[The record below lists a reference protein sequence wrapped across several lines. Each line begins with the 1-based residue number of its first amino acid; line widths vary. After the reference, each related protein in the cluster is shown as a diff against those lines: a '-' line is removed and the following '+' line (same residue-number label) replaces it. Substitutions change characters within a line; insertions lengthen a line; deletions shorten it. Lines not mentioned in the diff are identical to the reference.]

1 MKEGKSQST
10 VETAIQ
16 RLSRLSKMCNIND
29 PEQIKETLAKL
40 LWKNSTKNNVAVI
53 CTYYLQFLGITW
65 KRPKYTKENG
75 LPFIPTEEEI
85 QSLISA
91 AGMKTATL
99 LQILYE
105 TGARIGEVLKLQWI
119 HIDVQRRT
127 IYITAEKGSN
137 SRILP
142 ISPRLI
148 DMLNRLPKIN
158 DKVFQCGKHTV
169 RINFE
174 QQRNRTAIK
183 LNNPRLRAIHLH
195 TFRHYKG
202 TTEYHKTKD
211 IIHVKTVLGHK
222 NIESTM
228 IYINLENAI
237 FQTQNDEWTCKVAN
251 DTKDATALI
260 ETGFEYITGE
270 YNDGGKLFRK
280 RK

>member
-1 MKEGKSQST
+1 
-10 VETAIQ
+10 
-16 RLSRLSKMCNIND
+16 MCNIND

-40 LWKNSTKNNVAVI
+40 QWKNSTKNNVAVI
-53 CTYYLQFLGITW
+53 CTYYLKFLGITW
-65 KRPKYTKENG
+65 KRPVYTEENG

-85 QSLISA
+85 QSLIASA
-91 AGMKTATL
+91 GRKTATL
-99 LQILYE
+99 LQLLYE
-105 TGARIGEVLKLQWI
+105 TGARVGEALKLQWI

-148 DMLNRLPKIN
+148 DMLNRIPKIN
-158 DKVFQCGKHTV
+158 DKVFQASKHTV

-195 TFRHYKG
+195 TLRHYKG

-228 IYINLENAI
+228 VYINLENAI
-237 FQTQNDEWTCKVAN
+237 FQEANDQFTCKVAKDIN
-251 DTKDATALI
+251 EITKLVEA
-260 ETGFEYITGE
+260 GFEYLLSLD
-270 YNDGGKLFRK
+270 DGSKIFRK

>member
-1 MKEGKSQST
+1 MKEGKAQST

-16 RLSRLSKMCNIND
+16 RLSQLAKMCNIND

-40 LWKNSTKNNVAVI
+40 SWKNSTKNNVAVI
-53 CTYYLQFLGITW
+53 CTYYLRFLGITW
-65 KRPKYTKENG
+65 KRPTYTEENG

-85 QSLISA
+85 QSLIAA
-91 AGMKTATL
+91 AGTKTATL
-99 LQILYE
+99 FQILYE

-148 DMLNRLPKIN
+148 DMLNRIPKIN
-158 DKVFQCGKHTV
+158 DKVFQSGKHTI

-237 FQTQNDEWTCKVAN
+237 FHEAN
-251 DTKDATALI
+251 DQWACRIAKDINEAANLV
-260 ETGFEYITGE
+260 EAGFEYVTE
-270 YNDGGKLFRK
+270 MDGRKLFRQ

>member
-1 MKEGKSQST
+1 MKEGKAQST
-10 VETAIQ
+10 VETATQ
-16 RLSRLSKMCNIND
+16 RLSQLAKMCNIND
-29 PEQIKETLAKL
+29 PEQIKETIAKL
-40 LWKNSTKNNVAVI
+40 SWKNSTKNNVAVI
-53 CTYYLQFLGITW
+53 CTYYLRFLGITW
-65 KRPKYTKENG
+65 KRPTYTKENG

-85 QSLISA
+85 QSLIVA
-91 AGMKTATL
+91 AGTKTATL

-105 TGARIGEVLKLQWI
+105 TGARIGEVLKLQWT

-148 DMLNRLPKIN
+148 DMLNRLPRIN

-228 IYINLENAI
+228 VYINLENAI
-237 FQTQNDEWTCKVAN
+237 FLEANDQYTCKVAKN
-251 DTKDATALI
+251 INEISQLVEA
-260 ETGFEYITGE
+260 GFEYVTE
-270 YNDGGKLFRK
+270 LDGNKIFRK

>member
-1 MKEGKSQST
+1 MKEGKAQST

-16 RLSRLSKMCNIND
+16 RLSQLAKICNIND
-29 PEQIKETLAKL
+29 PEQVKETIAKL
-40 LWKNSTKNNVAVI
+40 NWKNSTKNNVAVI
-53 CTYYLQFLGITW
+53 CTYYYKFLGIEW
-65 KRPKYTKENG
+65 KRPKYTEENG

-91 AGMKTATL
+91 AGTKTATL
-99 LQILYE
+99 LQLLYE
-105 TGARIGEVLKLQWI
+105 TGARIGEALKLQWI

-158 DKVFQCGKHTV
+158 DKVFQASKHTV

-195 TFRHYKG
+195 TLRHYKG

-228 IYINLENAI
+228 VYINLENAI
-237 FQTQNDEWTCKVAN
+237 FLEANDQFTCKVAKDIN
-251 DTKDATALI
+251 EITKLVEA
-260 ETGFEYITGE
+260 GFEYLLSLD
-270 YNDGGKLFRK
+270 DGSKIFRK